1 MATAEGGSG
10 RPMGGGARRRGCGG
24 TLPPPRRLPPYPFSP
39 SLPLAPGRR
48 GSEG

>member
-10 RPMGGGARRRGCGG
+10 RPMGGAPAGGAAGEPY
-24 TLPPPRRLPPYPFSP
+24 PPPRRLPPYPFSP